1 MGHRRGGGR
10 LGGERGDD
18 SGRDLRLQC
27 CGGLGVSH
35 PKRNKKNCGLELA
48 QAAGAAENEEPKEYL
63 ICRRNSELWLEWNS
77 TTTQQA
83 AGEK

>member
-10 LGGERGDD
+10 LGGERGGD

-35 PKRNKKNCGLELA
+35 PKRNKK
-48 QAAGAAENEEPKEYL
+48 KK
-63 ICRRNSELWLEWNS
+63 LWPG
-77 TTTQQA
+77 
-83 AGEK
+83 AGEGGWGS

>member
-1 MGHRRGGGR
+1 MGHGRGGGR
-10 LGGERGDD
+10 LGGERGGD

-35 PKRNKKNCGLELA
+35 PKRNKNCGLELEK
-48 QAAGAAENEEPKEYL
+48 AAEAAENEEPKDYL
-63 ICRRNSELWLEWNS
+63 TCRRNGELWLEWNS